1 MKIALLLTGQVR
13 THELTKYIIKNSIIN
28 QYDTDVFLTI
38 DSNNICQTEN
48 LNSKNKTS
56 KEIIDNLISFYNP
69 IDFFVDNEFTEIE
82 TNHMFYASYRQYFFV
97 MQCYLRLD
105 KYIKQTNTK
114 YDLIIRLRFDQ
125 ILWNNNNFY
134 INNFIT
140 DSKNNIIYN
149 SDNIA
154 IAKEISE
161 KIKIIFNDDINDNE
175 IIILGFGEISNY
187 NYVNDQFWIHK
198 PNLSYIIFTFY
209 FKLNEIINNCKK
221 TIFPSEGASIEHFFY
236 KHLINNNI
244 KYFTKNINGIFIREF
259 YK

>member
-1 MKIALLLTGQVR
+1 MKIALLLTGQIR
-13 THELTKYIIKNSIIN
+13 THKLTKYIIKNSIIN
-28 QYDTDVFLTI
+28 QYDTDVFLSI
-38 DSNNICQTEN
+38 DSNNISQTEN

-56 KEIIDNLISFYNP
+56 KQIINNVINFYNP
-69 IDFFVDNEFTEIE
+69 IDFFINHEFNEIDANNTC
-82 TNHMFYASYRQYFFV
+82 YVSYRQYFFV
-97 MQCYLRLD
+97 MQCYLRLN

-125 ILWNNNNFY
+125 ILWNTNNCY
-134 INNFIT
+134 INNFMT

-149 SDNIA
+149 SDNIT
-154 IAKEISE
+154 IAKEISK
-161 KIKIIFNDDINDNE
+161 KIKITFNDNINDNE
-175 IIILGFGEISNY
+175 IIILGFGKFSNY

-198 PNLSYIIFTFY
+198 QDLCYILFTFY

-221 TIFPSEGASIEHFFY
+221 TIYPSEGASIEHFFY

-244 KYFTKNINGIFIREF
+244 KYFTKNIEGIFIREF